1 MKNVLNIIF
10 ALAALGAVF
19 VVAYSSYSFLTL
31 KKQEMKNEAQFQ
43 CSQSSRYQTVDQSW
57 ATVWYPVKEMYDSCL
72 KEKGY

>member
-43 CSQSSRYQTVDQSW
+43 CSQSSRYQ
-57 ATVWYPVKEMYDSCL
+57 KN
-72 KEKGY
+72 